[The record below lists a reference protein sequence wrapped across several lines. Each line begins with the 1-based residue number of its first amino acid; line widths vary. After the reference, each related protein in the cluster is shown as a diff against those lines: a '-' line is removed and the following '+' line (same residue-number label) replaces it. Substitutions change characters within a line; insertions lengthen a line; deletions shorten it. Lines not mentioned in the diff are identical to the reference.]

1 MKELVSSLLNLKL
14 TAEAP
19 TTRGRA
25 SRDESPGDMQTSFE
39 RSLARTR
46 QAEDQRQLKST
57 VSRSED
63 RSPRQPERV
72 ERSVAK
78 RSDDRP
84 ARRQELAE
92 RHEPARSQPETAES
106 AKSSRVETDAH
117 DQAAASKEVAD
128 GANTEV
134 GTTAES
140 GVKGEA
146 QGDKK
151 TAGDE
156 ALAAGVVVEGD
167 EASTVDVA
175 LAPDPALLLSL
186 TGEVNTPVIAE
197 EGASVTEGEL
207 AVAVESEL
215 TDASMLETAGGEGAD
230 ATALEPGAAAVMT
243 AAVLQSGAAGAALS
257 SGEEGAEADTEGS
270 PGQGRNPAALAGL
283 MERMQSAPGKSDPMA
298 AAGQEMGRAI
308 DAAALKALNAAALT
322 TVASPVALQA
332 ALGGS
337 NPIASGNVM
346 TLPGNLLGQGA
357 AFAAM
362 QSAVG
367 GDMFGEELAQKM
379 SLFVGK
385 GLQSAQLILNPAELG
400 PLEIKLH
407 LHKDQ
412 AQIQVQ
418 SSVPMVRE
426 LVEASAQRLRDMLAE
441 QGVELSRFDV
451 GARHSGQEQGNNGQG
466 REAGGSAGEP
476 GDETAS
482 GSTAQT
488 LVLKSDQLVD
498 FYA

>member
-72 ERSVAK
+72 ERSAAK

-175 LAPDPALLLSL
+175 LAPDPALLLSI

-230 ATALEPGAAAVMT
+230 ATALEP
-243 AAVLQSGAAGAALS
+243 GAAGAALS

-451 GARHSGQEQGNNGQG
+451 GARHSGKEQGNNGQG

>member
-230 ATALEPGAAAVMT
+230 ATALEPGAA
-243 AAVLQSGAAGAALS
+243 GAALS

-308 DAAALKALNAAALT
+308 DTAALKALNAAALT

>member
-72 ERSVAK
+72 ERSAAK

-175 LAPDPALLLSL
+175 LAPDPALLLSI

-230 ATALEPGAAAVMT
+230 ATALEP
-243 AAVLQSGAAGAALS
+243 GAAGAALS